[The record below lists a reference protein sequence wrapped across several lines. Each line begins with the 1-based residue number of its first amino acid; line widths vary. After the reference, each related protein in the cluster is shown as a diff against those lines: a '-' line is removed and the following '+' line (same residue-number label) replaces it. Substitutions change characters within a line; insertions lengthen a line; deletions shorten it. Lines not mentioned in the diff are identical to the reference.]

1 MPDQPLC
8 FPNCTPTVEL
18 HEQIEREKAVIEQ
31 TKMTTSTAQTHS
43 SISAI
48 GTEMRPYLVL
58 NSLQRLALY

>member
-1 MPDQPLC
+1 MLPDQPLC

-18 HEQIEREKAVIEQ
+18 HEQI
-31 TKMTTSTAQTHS
+31 
-43 SISAI
+43 